1 MRDDIDM
8 TFKDAIPNRKDP
20 DLKPESEKGNLAG
33 QHKDNFLSDL
43 ASSLDKNEVNRKPT
57 RRFVQRILE

>member
-43 ASSLDKNEVNRKPT
+43 ASSLNKNEAIAESRAPA
-57 RRFVQRILE
+57 